1 MGVLSC
7 HISWTLARGGGD
19 ALGSCTAH
27 LWGQGE
33 ERSCARRCTH
43 GVNPSSPA
51 PGRGTAPVIARVS
64 ASPVPGA
71 PVTCCLR
78 WGDMPRARHGTV
90 AACPTRARTRVAHV
104 WRQGGGAVRAGRKR
118 RLHVAP
124 RAPPPPTPAWARE
137 GIILFALA
145 AGGGPKICRGG
156 TSHGAKLPAMLPGDS
171 ARLGAGSVLPRPCTP
186 AGPPLLQTLPSSL
199 PPFLSKSKFSH
210 SVH

>member
-43 GVNPSSPA
+43 GVNLSSPA

-64 ASPVPGA
+64 ASPVSGA

-78 WGDMPRARHGTV
+78 WGDMPRARHGT
-90 AACPTRARTRVAHV
+90 AQSLRARPARGQEWHTCGDKAGGPCG
-104 WRQGGGAVRAGRKR
+104 QGGSVAFTWPLGPPRRPPRLGRGR
-118 RLHVAP
+118 GLFYLPSQLAEAP
-124 RAPPPPTPAWARE
+124 RYA
-137 GIILFALA
+137 GG
-145 AGGGPKICRGG
+145 AGGGGNIAWSEAASDAPGRPCKAGCGVRPAPAV
-156 TSHGAKLPAMLPGDS
+156 HPRRPPAPANAPFLPAPLP
-171 ARLGAGSVLPRPCTP
+171 
-186 AGPPLLQTLPSSL
+186 LQ
-199 PPFLSKSKFSH
+199 
-210 SVH
+210 V

>member
-27 LWGQGE
+27 LWEQGE

-156 TSHGAKLPAMLPGDS
+156 GGGGNIAWSEAASDAPGRPCKAGCGVRPAPAVHPRRPPAPANAPFLPAPLP
-171 ARLGAGSVLPRPCTP
+171 
-186 AGPPLLQTLPSSL
+186 LQ
-199 PPFLSKSKFSH
+199 
-210 SVH
+210 V